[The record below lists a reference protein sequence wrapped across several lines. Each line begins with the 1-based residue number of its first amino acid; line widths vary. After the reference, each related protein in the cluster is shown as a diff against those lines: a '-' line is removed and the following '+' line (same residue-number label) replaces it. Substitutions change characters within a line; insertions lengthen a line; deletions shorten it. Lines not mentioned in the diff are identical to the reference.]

1 MTDDSAS
8 AAIFGVTEQDFKLW
22 KHHPVS
28 KVVAQYCADYREAL
42 IKQHLAEWMAGKIEE
57 ARDLEMRG
65 RIAQL
70 DDVGGLT
77 FDSIATF
84 YPQPEKPD
92 EIPSA
97 QILPTA

>member
-1 MTDDSAS
+1 MIESALPVVS
-8 AAIFGVTEQDFKLW
+8 GVTEQDFKLW

-28 KVVAQYCADYREAL
+28 KVVWQYCADYRDAL
-42 IKQHLAEWMAGKIEE
+42 VKQHLAEWMAGKNEE

-70 DDVGGLT
+70 DDVAGLA

-84 YPQPEKPD
+84 YPQPEQEETD
-92 EIPSA
+92 AVSSG
-97 QILPTA
+97 